1 MYGALCGYVAK
12 RIGYLADVEDIVQ
25 DTFESLMKPGLM
37 LSEQSLTKFIY
48 SIAHN
53 HVIDYL
59 RRHACSIKAQEYFFA
74 HSPLSADD
82 ADVKAQ
88 VADIM
93 RIEDAALK
101 ESGEKGRVIY
111 MMYVHRGYATK
122 EIARGLGLSERTVEN
137 HIFRT
142 RNKVRVALREAL

>member
-12 RIGYLADVEDIVQ
+12 RIGYQAD
-25 DTFESLMKPGLM
+25 
-37 LSEQSLTKFIY
+37 
-48 SIAHN
+48 
-53 HVIDYL
+53 
-59 RRHACSIKAQEYFFA
+59 
-74 HSPLSADD
+74 
-82 ADVKAQ
+82 

-111 MMYVHRGYATK
+111 MMYVHRGYAAK

-142 RNKVRVALREAL
+142 RNKVRAALREAL